1 MMKDKNLLAAA
12 CIAGFLAVALGAFG
26 AHGLKPYLNEYQIMI
41 FEKGV
46 NYQFYHAL
54 AAILACV
61 LFEFKKQQM
70 LLMAATLFIFG
81 IVFFSGSLYLL
92 ATADMTGFP
101 KNVAGP
107 MTPAGGLAFL
117 AGWAV
122 LVISTLKNSSISN
135 N

>member
-1 MMKDKNLLAAA
+1 MKDKNLLAAA

-26 AHGLKPYLNEYQIMI
+26 AHSLKPYLNDYQRMI

-46 NYQFYHAL
+46 SYQFYHAL

-61 LFEFKKQQM
+61 LFEYRKQQL
-70 LLMAATLFIFG
+70 LLMAATFFIVG
-81 IVFFSGSLYLL
+81 IVFFCGSLYLL

-101 KNVAGP
+101 KGIAGP

-117 AGWAV
+117 GGWTV
-122 LVISTLKNSSISN
+122 LVISSFKNSSVSN
-135 N
+135 I

>member
-1 MMKDKNLLAAA
+1 MKDKNLLTAA

-26 AHGLKPYLNEYQIMI
+26 AHGLKPYLNDYQRTI

-46 NYQFYHAL
+46 SYQFYHAL
-54 AAILACV
+54 AAMLACV
-61 LFEFKKQQM
+61 LFEFRKQQI
-70 LLMAATLFIFG
+70 LLLAATCFIVG

-101 KNVAGP
+101 KGIAGP

-122 LVISTLKNSSISN
+122 LVISSFKNSSVPNI
-135 N
+135 